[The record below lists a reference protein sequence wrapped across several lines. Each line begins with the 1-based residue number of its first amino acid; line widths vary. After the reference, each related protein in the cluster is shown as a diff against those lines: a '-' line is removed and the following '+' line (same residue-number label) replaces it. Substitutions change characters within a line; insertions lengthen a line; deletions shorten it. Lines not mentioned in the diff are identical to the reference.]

1 MLTTNAVY
9 TDVSLILKSSLQNV
23 AKHAA
28 IIDPTDLELIFQ
40 VFSYENYSKN
50 PTILIKKILF
60 DLMQL
65 SVLRLVKLEK
75 LKLNDFHYR
84 EETNEDGEVSKFFI
98 NENFVTHSRG
108 SRREEHITIKFDDTE
123 TCKGIKLLYTNYN
136 LNRYKRKRPKVDA
149 SIFDSALSHTRR
161 SDASEKREENSVSS
175 PVSVKT

>member
-1 MLTTNAVY
+1 MLTCNAVY
-9 TDVSLILKSSLQNV
+9 TDVSLILMNRMKNV
-23 AKHAA
+23 AQHKKL
-28 IIDPTDLELIFQ
+28 IDPADRKVIFQ

-149 SIFDSALSHTRR
+149 SIFDSALSHTCR
-161 SDASEKREENSVSS
+161 SDAAKKRR
-175 PVSVKT
+175 K